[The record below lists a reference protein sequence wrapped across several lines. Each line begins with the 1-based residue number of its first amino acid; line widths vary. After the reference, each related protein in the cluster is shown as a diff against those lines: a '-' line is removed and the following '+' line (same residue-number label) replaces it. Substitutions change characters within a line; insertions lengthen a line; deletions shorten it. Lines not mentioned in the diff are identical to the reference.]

1 MLGRWEFELP
11 TQVRFGRGRLGE
23 LGTVVREIGRRAL
36 LVGYRDQSG
45 LEQLY
50 ARAAQSLRDA
60 DVTVTELFDVPP
72 DPDAELAATGAET
85 ARQAQ
90 ADLVI
95 GLGGGSVLDAA
106 KGIAVLARSGGTAWD
121 YTTANEAHRSVP
133 EALPIV
139 AVPTTS
145 GTGSEVTPV
154 AVFTHHGVG
163 PDADVPLKASISS
176 PLIRPRVALIDPDVT
191 LGSPPR
197 LTAACG
203 ADALGHALE
212 AYISRAANPLSSALA
227 ARAVRLIVK
236 NLARAVEDTGDPEPR
251 EALSLAAM
259 LAGAAFGS
267 AGVVMTHAIAQAL
280 GAVLHVPHGEAVA
293 IGTPINLHYNL
304 DSAEEQYAQ
313 LAHYCG
319 VTSESRR
326 EQAEGFV
333 ELIADLLRSVGL
345 PNHIDSKTIARA
357 AGADVADEAARQTLA
372 EKLARNAFAST
383 HVPLKLNP
391 RRVRPDDLK
400 QVFLELFST
409 KN

>member
-1 MLGRWEFELP
+1 MLTRWELELP
-11 TQVRFGRGRLGE
+11 TRIRFGRGRLNE
-23 LGTVVREIGRRAL
+23 LGPVARDIGRSAL
-36 LVGYRDQSG
+36 LVGYRDRSG
-45 LEQLY
+45 LDDLY
-50 ARAAQSLRDA
+50 ERAMQSLKDA
-60 DVTVTELFDVPP
+60 GLAVIEFFDVPP
-72 DPDAELAATGAET
+72 DPDAEVAEQGAERARQTGAEV
-85 ARQAQ
+85 
-90 ADLVI
+90 VI

-106 KGIAVLARSGGTAWD
+106 KGIAVLARSDGTAWD
-121 YTTANEAHRSVP
+121 YTTANEAHRPVP

-139 AVPTTS
+139 AVPTTA

-154 AVFTHHGVG
+154 AVFTHRGVG

-176 PLIRPRVALIDPDVT
+176 PRIRPRVALIDPDAT

-236 NLARAVEDTGDPEPR
+236 NLTRAVESPNDPEPR

-280 GAVLHVPHGEAVA
+280 GAVLHLPHGEAVA
-293 IGTPINLHYNL
+293 LGTPVNLRYNL
-304 DSAEEQYAQ
+304 DAAEEQYAQ

-319 VTSESRR
+319 VTAESRR
-326 EQAEGFV
+326 EKAEQFV
-333 ELIADLLRSVGL
+333 ELVAKLLRTVGL
-345 PNHIDSKTIARA
+345 ADHIEA
-357 AGADVADEAARQTLA
+357 AVVANATGADVTDEVARKALA
-372 EKLARNAFAST
+372 EKLTRNAFAST
-383 HVPLKLNP
+383 PVPLKLNP
-391 RRVRPDDLK
+391 RRVRPEDLR
-400 QVFLELFST
+400 QVFLQLLSPGD
-409 KN
+409 